1 MSALADVVKSGVK
14 LEKSVTP
21 GREDFLSCMNI
32 TCREHE
38 CMDTRTSRLLLL
50 AGVNL
55 IVQTF
60 LVEPWWLGFLCG
72 VVIGGGIVWV
82 SRAPNADP
90 APKTGL
96 LQEPG
101 FGSDAQE
108 LKRFEGLSVLILEVV
123 PLWKRHVALVQE
135 QVRSAIESLAVSFSE
150 LAQRLSTSN
159 DKGASAGETQILDS
173 IQQADRGL
181 HEIIDTLNG
190 TQTFRETLVQ
200 EISKLAGYA
209 DDLWAM
215 ATEVAAIAKQTD
227 LLALN
232 AAIEAARAGENGR
245 GFAVVADRVRL
256 LSSKSG
262 EAGRRIKETVGT
274 VSEGIA
280 KTLQLSESFSAREAL
295 AISGSRN
302 TAEQII
308 RDFNH
313 TTQALSASLQQLS
326 EDRERVHDE
335 VNKVLIGLQFQDR
348 VQQILD
354 HVLAD
359 MSRMVE
365 ASTKARTDPTLPL
378 PDVDNWLDALA
389 RTYTM
394 HEQREAHGTGA
405 GVVQSNVQSSPGVMF
420 F

>member
-1 MSALADVVKSGVK
+1 
-14 LEKSVTP
+14 
-21 GREDFLSCMNI
+21 
-32 TCREHE
+32 
-38 CMDTRTSRLLLL
+38 MDARTSRLFVL

-55 IVQTF
+55 LVQVF
-60 LVEPWWLGFLCG
+60 LVNPWWLGAISG
-72 VVIGGGIVWV
+72 VVLGAAILLAARGE
-82 SRAPNADP
+82 RASPEAGSVV
-90 APKTGL
+90 AK
-96 LQEPG
+96 EPG
-101 FGSDAQE
+101 LAGE
-108 LKRFEGLSVLILEVV
+108 IRGRERFEDLSVLILEVV
-123 PLWKRHVALVQE
+123 PLWKRHVALVQD
-135 QVRSAIESLAVSFSE
+135 QIRAAIESLVVSFSE
-150 LAQRLSTSN
+150 LAQRLSTPQGGS
-159 DKGASAGETQILDS
+159 AQAGEVHILDS

-181 HEIIDTLNG
+181 REIIDTLNG
-190 TQTFRETLVQ
+190 TQTFRETLVK
-200 EISKLAGYA
+200 EISNLASYA

-232 AAIEAARAGENGR
+232 AAIEAARAGESGR

-262 EAGRRIKETVGT
+262 EAGRRIKETVTT
-274 VSEGIA
+274 VSDGIA
-280 KTLQLSESFSAREAL
+280 KTLQLSESFSTREAQ
-295 AISGSRN
+295 AISGSRE

-313 TTQALSASLQQLS
+313 TTQVLSASLQQMS
-326 EDRERVHDE
+326 EDRTRVHDE
-335 VNKVLIGLQFQDR
+335 VNNVLIGLQFQDR

-359 MSRMVE
+359 MARMVD
-365 ASTKARTDPTLPL
+365 ASTKARTDPLSPL

-394 HEQREAHGTGA
+394 HEQREAHGVA
-405 GVVQSNVQSSPGVMF
+405 AQPADQSSSGVMF